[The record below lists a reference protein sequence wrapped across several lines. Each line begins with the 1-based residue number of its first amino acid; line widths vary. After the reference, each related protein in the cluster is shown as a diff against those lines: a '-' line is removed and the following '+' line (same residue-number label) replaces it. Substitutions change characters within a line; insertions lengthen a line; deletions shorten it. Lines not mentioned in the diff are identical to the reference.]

1 LLGEAGEGAGEHNG
15 SLNGS
20 LKDSGIRARA
30 GINRGNSKTPKAKR
44 VSAAPVVFTAVL
56 PMTPV
61 PPPRR
66 PPNHAR
72 QRGEAGD
79 ILTDSDSKGA
89 DEGDESSWGDVDDDE
104 NSMPNNARSW
114 RGPGVSGGRRDVN
127 ALRKNLESLRALRK
141 GFADK
146 AARRR

>member
-1 LLGEAGEGAGEHNG
+1 MLGEAGEGAGEHNG

-20 LKDSGIRARA
+20 LRDSGMRLRA
-30 GINRGNSKTPKAKR
+30 GRGNIKTPKAKR
-44 VSAAPVVFTAVL
+44 VSAAPVSFTAVM

-89 DEGDESSWGDVDDDE
+89 DEGDESSGGDVDCDE
-104 NSMPNNARSW
+104 NSTPNNPRSW
-114 RGPGVSGGRRDVN
+114 RTPGVSGGRKDVN
-127 ALRKNLESLRALRK
+127 DLRQNLESLRALRK